1 MENTGI
7 ASKYG
12 SEAQFNVRTPYMVYN
27 HIVTFVS
34 IIIAKVGL
42 AKQQQAV

>member
-1 MENTGI
+1 MQNAGI

-12 SEAQFNVRTPYMVYN
+12 SEAQFSVRTPYIVHN
-27 HIVTFVS
+27 HIPTFVS
-34 IIIAKVGL
+34 IILAKVGL